1 MLQQNYKELTKELTT
16 TLNFFD
22 YALLTPG
29 ITSQSLPVIKIAI
42 RSKERE
48 TFQQKFAEKIDFQV
62 IQSKLDTTILTVD
75 LDQNQFITIELYHF
89 FHVDRMTYLDIK
101 EVLANKKQSEKGLY
115 LPKLEHLLEFSIL
128 NSFFHEEGLS
138 DHIINRFEDLHIFL
152 QEGLLDYF
160 NTKYDT
166 YFNSLYDLSDY
177 KEMMDN
183 HFRKQLKQFPI
194 NKFSNRVKLGWVNM
208 KRLLKRSAVFSY
220 FF

>member
-1 MLQQNYKELTKELTT
+1 MLKQNYLQLIKELTT
-16 TLNFFD
+16 TLDSFD
-22 YALLTPG
+22 YTLLTPG
-29 ITSQSLPVIKIAI
+29 ITSQFLPVIKLAI

-48 TFQQKFAEKIDFQV
+48 IFQQQLAEKLDFQV
-62 IQSKLDTTILTVD
+62 IQSKLDTTILTANLAED
-75 LDQNQFITIELYHF
+75 EFITIELYHF
-89 FHVDRMTYLDIK
+89 FHEDRLTYLDIE
-101 EVLANKKQSEKGLY
+101 EVLANRKQSEKGLFI
-115 LPKLEHLLEFSIL
+115 PKLEHLLEFSVL

-138 DHIINRFEDLHIFL
+138 DHIIKRFEDLHIFL

-177 KEMMDN
+177 KEMIDN
-183 HFRKQLKQFPI
+183 HFHKQLKQFPV

-208 KRLLKRSAVFSY
+208 KLLLKRSAVFSY

>member
-1 MLQQNYKELTKELTT
+1 MLQQNYLQLLKKLTT

-22 YALLTPG
+22 YTLLTPG
-29 ITSQSLPVIKIAI
+29 IISQRLPVIKIAI
-42 RSKERE
+42 RSKERDV
-48 TFQQKFAEKIDFQV
+48 FQQQLAEKIDFQV

-101 EVLANKKQSEKGLY
+101 EVLANKKQSEKGLFI
-115 LPKLEHLLEFSIL
+115 PKLEHLLEFSIL

-177 KEMMDN
+177 KETMDN
-183 HFRKQLKQFPI
+183 HFRKQLKQFPV

>member
-1 MLQQNYKELTKELTT
+1 MLQQNYLQLIKELTT
-16 TLNFFD
+16 TLDFFD
-22 YALLTPG
+22 YTLLTPG
-29 ITSQSLPVIKIAI
+29 ITSQVLPVIKLAV

-48 TFQQKFAEKIDFQV
+48 IFQQKLAEKIDFQV
-62 IQSKLDTTILTVD
+62 IQSKLDSTILTVD
-75 LDQNQFITIELYHF
+75 LDKSQFITIELYHF
-89 FHVDRMTYLDIK
+89 FHVDRMTYLDI
-101 EVLANKKQSEKGLY
+101 EAVLANKKQSEKGLY
-115 LPKLEHLLEFSIL
+115 IPKLEHLLEFSIL

-138 DHIINRFEDLHIFL
+138 DQIINRFEDLHIFL

-177 KEMMDN
+177 KEMIDN
-183 HFRKQLKQFPI
+183 HFRKQLKQFPA
-194 NKFSNRVKLGWVNM
+194 NKFANRMKLGWINM

>member
-1 MLQQNYKELTKELTT
+1 MLRQNYLQLLKELTA

-22 YALLTPG
+22 YTLFTPG
-29 ITSQSLPVIKIAI
+29 ITNRFTPVIKLAI

-48 TFQQKFAEKIDFQV
+48 IFQQKLAEKLDFQV
-62 IQSKLDTTILTVD
+62 IQSKLDRTILTVD
-75 LDQNQFITIELYHF
+75 LGKSEFLTIELYHF
-89 FHVDRMTYLDIK
+89 FHEDRLTYLNIED
-101 EVLANKKQSEKGLY
+101 VFANKKLSEKGLFI
-115 LPKLEHLLEFSIL
+115 PKLEHLLEFSIL
-128 NSFFHEEGLS
+128 NSFFQEEGIN
-138 DHIINRFEDLHIFL
+138 DAIINHFEDLHIFL

-177 KEMMDN
+177 KEVMGN
-183 HFRKQLKQFPI
+183 HFRKQLKQFPV
-194 NKFSNRVKLGWVNM
+194 NKFANRVKLGWVNM

>member
-1 MLQQNYKELTKELTT
+1 MSQQNYLQLIKELTT
-16 TLNFFD
+16 TLDLFD

-29 ITSQSLPVIKIAI
+29 ITSQVLPVIKLAI
-42 RSKERE
+42 PSKERDV
-48 TFQQKFAEKIDFQV
+48 FQQQLAEKIDFQV

-75 LDQNQFITIELYHF
+75 LDQNQFLTIELYHF

-115 LPKLEHLLEFSIL
+115 IPKLEHLLEFSIL

-160 NTKYDT
+160 NAKYDT

-177 KEMMDN
+177 KETMDN
-183 HFRKQLKQFPI
+183 HFRKQLKQFPV
-194 NKFSNRVKLGWVNM
+194 NKFANRMKLGWVNM